1 MGAHITEDRGGET
14 ACLCVVARQLCAP
27 WSVKD
32 SRCRTHSANPHTH
45 TTNAQKHTTNWAPH
59 QSPWDYVWFSKVWIV
74 LHFWWLLLW
83 LLKILSH
90 TLQTLT
96 QNTTFGLVQS
106 ISHPES
112 LCIKR
117 EWFLCIENDANINLV
132 EYLLIIT
139 LIMEYK

>member
-1 MGAHITEDRGGET
+1 M
-14 ACLCVVARQLCAP
+14 
-27 WSVKD
+27 
-32 SRCRTHSANPHTH
+32 
-45 TTNAQKHTTNWAPH
+45 
-59 QSPWDYVWFSKVWIV
+59 
-74 LHFWWLLLW
+74 W

-139 LIMEYK
+139 LIMEYKKPIARKHDLHVTNLTSISLNVGSKEDGKV